1 MLCYEVVSH
10 FCEGL
15 CVIYLQFW
23 HSTSQCLWQFVS
35 CFGRI
40 YYFPRHRR
48 IEAWET
54 FQKPQVPRAGQR
66 ERDLS
71 AVMEEKEQRS
81 GHTQRER
88 GFSLLEVSQRLT
100 TKKVL
105 KQRAENED
113 LCETDLIHNMP
124 TQGCVSSLVL
134 ILCLVQ
140 VSVLT
145 CHKIN
150 YK

>member
-1 MLCYEVVSH
+1 MLCYEVASH

-15 CVIYLQFW
+15 CVIHLLQLFW
-23 HSTSQCLWQFVS
+23 HSSSQCLWQFVS

-40 YYFPRHRR
+40 YYFPRHRL

-54 FQKPQVPRAGQR
+54 YRNLLETTTPLSRAER

-81 GHTQRER
+81 GDTLIER
-88 GFSLLEVSQRLT
+88 GFNLLEVSQGLN
-100 TKKVL
+100 TKKSL
-105 KQRAENED
+105 SRDQRMKTS
-113 LCETDLIHNMP
+113 ETDLIHNMP
-124 TQGCVSSLVL
+124 TQDCVSSLVL

-145 CHKIN
+145 R
-150 YK
+150 